1 MQWYWLPWLDYSWAT
16 RHDVKVRLERTIC
29 LFVCCIPFSISGH
42 FINSSYTLSHHSSCS
57 LVRRGP
63 DISACNIC
71 VKCRS
76 RISVVPGRQAG
87 RHDWFYYT
95 STKCAIRSQMTW
107 QDSNASR
114 KHSWPRLST
123 NVLRRGTIPI
133 RSKRF
138 TRSRSRS
145 QAMSKS
151 MFSTHFQNF

>member
-1 MQWYWLPWLDYSWAT
+1 MTQRIERIERIDSLSHNAYVAVYECNGIGYHGWTIAERLDMMSRCAWNVQYA
-16 RHDVKVRLERTIC
+16 C
-29 LFVCCIPFSISGH
+29 LFVAYHLLLSISGH

-114 KHSWPRLST
+114 KHS
-123 NVLRRGTIPI
+123 
-133 RSKRF
+133 
-138 TRSRSRS
+138 
-145 QAMSKS
+145 
-151 MFSTHFQNF
+151 